1 MAWRQRETSSLN
13 RTDPEKS
20 FILKKE
26 VKPQGEFSRF
36 FIQTVTKSG
45 QLKRTGGDSWRV
57 HIRQG
62 PASLAPIVIDHTD
75 GTYEVMFLALEPGN
89 YSAQAFLDFTL
100 CDGFR
105 DPPEDWYIRGDIQGH
120 KQETGILGDIDQD
133 FIKAPLQNGKP
144 INFCIEEC
152 NETNG
157 FFKYIQPL
165 LSQSGKKRFLQPSC
179 DFKSSLVWNG
189 FGRWVNSIW
198 KPYVPEEMHK
208 TQYAGKRVKRKLD
221 DLMFYGDSTN
231 VHFHSLARRNRLCK
245 EMFHTCEKK
254 YMWTYDVSSKGNDN
268 GDFNQTIVLEEI
280 KKILD
285 SLDMRGNQSVFFF
298 NVGLHYSITLNFT
311 TYQMLIDSIIKVL
324 RRRDT
329 GTENEGALSGRPLPI
344 WRSNAAIEVERFEDF
359 FPQGNYTERRFYTNQ
374 RNQMFHTYATDPLY
388 KA

>member
-1 MAWRQRETSSLN
+1 MANFQIVPVGAPYFVVEFDNEDKLLHRVSSKMPLQFGREVAASPALLNMPDRVHWKACKVSEDEETKMAGAFRKKFQPKETMLSNRVKNSLEGN
-13 RTDPEKS
+13 KVKETLQVIGVVPVEALKEEEK
-20 FILKKE
+20 KKKNTRE
-26 VKPQGEFSRF
+26 SYLSWCRGEFSRF

-152 NETNG
+152 NETN
-157 FFKYIQPL
+157 
-165 LSQSGKKRFLQPSC
+165 
-179 DFKSSLVWNG
+179 
-189 FGRWVNSIW
+189 
-198 KPYVPEEMHK
+198 EMHK

-254 YMWTYDVSSKGNDN
+254 YMWTYDVS
-268 GDFNQTIVLEEI
+268 EEI
-280 KKILD
+280 ETL
-285 SLDMRGNQSVFFF
+285 SV
-298 NVGLHYSITLNFT
+298 I
-311 TYQMLIDSIIKVL
+311 
-324 RRRDT
+324 
-329 GTENEGALSGRPLPI
+329 
-344 WRSNAAIEVERFEDF
+344 
-359 FPQGNYTERRFYTNQ
+359 
-374 RNQMFHTYATDPLY
+374 
-388 KA
+388 